1 MEFQKEPMFNV
12 PGAVI
17 ATVLVLTGMYVLQ
30 AYVLDEI
37 ELILQLAYFP
47 VRFSL
52 LLGYDPVQILTDR
65 LSLDPGN
72 VELQQRL
79 ALARELVDGDAVKP
93 WTLFTY
99 SLLHGGC
106 MHLVLNCVW
115 LLAFG
120 TAIARR
126 FGSVRFVLFL
136 AVTAVAGALAHTV
149 THLHDVMPVIG
160 ASAAV
165 SGCMAGAMRFAFQ
178 PGAPLG
184 IGRSSS
190 DQGFALPAHTL
201 AGVFSDGR
209 AMRFLVVW
217 FVLNLA
223 TGIGAG
229 SFGIVDATIAW
240 EAHIGGFLAGL
251 LLLPLFDPV
260 PRYPA

>member
-1 MEFQKEPMFNV
+1 MRLQNEPMFNV
-12 PGAVI
+12 PGSVI
-17 ATVLVLTGMYVLQ
+17 ATVLVLAGMYVLQ

-37 ELILQLAYFP
+37 QLILELAYFP

-52 LLGYDPVQILTDR
+52 LLGYDPVQLLADR
-65 LSLDPGN
+65 LTLDPGN

-79 ALARELVDGDAVKP
+79 ALARELVSDGAVKP

-99 SLLHGGC
+99 SLLHGGW

-126 FGSVRFVLFL
+126 FGGMRFVLFL
-136 AVTAVAGALAHTV
+136 AATAIAGALAHTV

-184 IGRSSS
+184 AGRSSEPE
-190 DQGFALPAHTL
+190 GFAVPAHTL
-201 AGVFSDGR
+201 AGVLSDGR
-209 AMRFLVVW
+209 AMRFLMVW
-217 FVLNLA
+217 FFLNIA
-223 TGIGAG
+223 TGLGAG
-229 SFGIVDATIAW
+229 SLGIVDATIAW

-251 LLLPLFDPV
+251 LLFPLFDPV
-260 PRYPA
+260 PRA